1 MMKRYIV
8 YIKSIFLLS
17 LVVFLYGFSSQKNN
31 RRKITDLEIE
41 FSNGDNLFMTHEMVN
56 KLLIQKNEPVKNKA
70 KSLINLHKFEM
81 SVAKNPL
88 VEEAKVYMTIAGSL
102 KTVVTQR
109 TPIGR
114 VITGKEGYYIDRQGL
129 KMPLSVNYSARVPLV
144 SGQFTDE
151 DIPVVFLL
159 LKKINS
165 EEFLTNSI
173 VGIHKASNGDY
184 LLKTRMY
191 DQEIR
196 IGTIAGLDTKLK
208 KLLVFYKKIIQ
219 EKAVGD
225 YKTINLK
232 YNNQVVCT
240 KY

>member
-1 MMKRYIV
+1 MIKKYIV
-8 YIKSIFLLS
+8 YIKSVFLLS
-17 LVVFLYGFSSQKNN
+17 LVVFLYGFSAQKNN

-56 KLLIQKNEPVKNKA
+56 KLLIQKNESVKNKA
-70 KSLINLHKFEM
+70 KSLINLHKFER

-114 VITGKEGYYIDRQGL
+114 VNTGIEGYYIDKQGL

-151 DIPVVFLL
+151 DIPAVFLL

-165 EEFLTNSI
+165 EEFLTNLI

-184 LLKTRMY
+184 LLMTRIY

-196 IGTIAGLDTKLK
+196 IGAIVGLDTKLK
-208 KLLVFYKKIIQ
+208 KLLVFYQ
-219 EKAVGD
+219 KAIKD
-225 YKTINLK
+225 EAIENYKTIDLK
-232 YNNQVVCT
+232 YDNQVVCT
-240 KY
+240 KN